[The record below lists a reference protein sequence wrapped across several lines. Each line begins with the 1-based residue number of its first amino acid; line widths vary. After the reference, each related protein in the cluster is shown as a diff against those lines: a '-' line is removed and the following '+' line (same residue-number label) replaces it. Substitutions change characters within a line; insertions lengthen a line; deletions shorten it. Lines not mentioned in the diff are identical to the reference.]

1 MYYPYPPSSNTY
13 SPPSN
18 TYNSYVYIFYNP
30 VAIWPQ
36 PLCNHGQM
44 VAKEVKDVRDKV
56 GMKNGMEG
64 GGEKNL
70 DVDNCVC
77 CCLLL
82 LFIINIK

>member
-1 MYYPYPPSSNTY
+1 MYYPYPPLNTY

-18 TYNSYVYIFYNP
+18 TYTPIYIFYNL

-44 VAKEVKDVRDKV
+44 VAKDVKDVRDKV
-56 GMKNGMEG
+56 GMKNGMEDR
-64 GGEKNL
+64 EKNL
-70 DVDNCVC
+70 DVNNCVC

-82 LFIINIK
+82 LFILNIK

>member
-1 MYYPYPPSSNTY
+1 MYCPYPPSSNTY

-18 TYNSYVYIFYNP
+18 TYTLIYIFYNP

-36 PLCNHGQM
+36 PLCNHGQI
-44 VAKEVKDVRDKV
+44 VAKDVKDVRDEV

-64 GGEKNL
+64 GEKNL
-70 DVDNCVC
+70 DVNNCVC